1 MHKFGDCSFCRGEV
15 KEGRVEMD
23 YRYKGKLYIFQNVPA
38 GVCQQCGEKYLKAF
52 LIFHGK
58 EVPRTHSIAALLS
71 ECIEIDGDFQA
82 LGEIGADKLTDFAV
96 DIRYGDEFYLP
107 SDQET
112 IEAIETARKVKD
124 FVLRLCITKVN
135 DPEHYRTP
143 N

>member
-1 MHKFGDCSFCRGEV
+1 MNEEAVGNWIRKAESDLKIGQD
-15 KEGRVEMD
+15 EMD
-23 YRYKGKLYIFQNVPA
+23 TKAPA
-38 GVCQQCGEKYLKAF
+38 TDAVCFHMQQCGEKYLKAF

-107 SDQET
+107 SDRET
-112 IEAIETARKVKD
+112 TEAIETAKQVKD
-124 FVLRLCITKVN
+124 FVLRKLAVRGFEVGVSP
-135 DPEHYRTP
+135 DRLQP
-143 N
+143 